1 MSKKINVYSDDEQD
15 IKVILNEEEKDFCK
29 LHRITECTMLDMKKY
44 FTMITTEKEKE
55 LDMEYNDW
63 IDRFKE
69 NPYLFMNVEGYGFK
83 RCDNL
88 AKKIDYDMQS
98 PNRILAYVNVAVELN
113 SNGSTIMKFIDIIE
127 IIKKDL
133 CINDVV
139 KIIKVIMSKK
149 GKFIL
154 LDIKCKR
161 LTVTEIN
168 KDKKVPEYITT
179 NDWYYAEK
187 FCYEWL
193 KGLSKIQKI
202 KTDCNITEK
211 ILDKNK
217 TLNVKQKEI
226 VEHIMDKN
234 LNIIIGKAGTGKSYV
249 TKQILN
255 ILDSYGLSYC
265 LLAPT
270 GIASVNLKEKTGREV
285 QTIHRRYY
293 KRNKKGDVIPIKENY
308 IIIDEI
314 GMVGADHF
322 KMLKELIPNKDKRV
336 IFIGDTNQLP
346 SISAG
351 DFLSNIIKLVKR
363 GKING
368 NLFKL
373 DEIMRSSYET
383 FVPYLCNMFCE
394 DNKFKKETLDGN
406 MKNVVFVDREKDLSN
421 QIDMIMKANKWR
433 FLNTAIILPQ
443 KVGDYG
449 ANIINEY
456 FQRNN
461 DSEVIYK
468 DKYKCFKKNDKLMHI
483 KNNAKL
489 NMYNGEWVEI
499 VDVEYGETEEDNSYL
514 VKRYGTETNKDN
526 IIHYSYEEISTEVML
541 AYAVTVHKCQGSTI
555 NNVIFVTIPE
565 HSFMLTRELTYT
577 GISRTSDNMVIVGE
591 KSTLERASFR
601 KISDKRKTFLG
612 LINDM

>member
-1 MSKKINVYSDDEQD
+1 MSKKVNGYSDDEQD

-29 LHRITECTMLDMKKY
+29 LHRITEGTMLDMKKY

-69 NPYLFMNVEGYGFK
+69 NPYLFMNVEGYGFN

-113 SNGSTIMKFIDIIE
+113 YNGSTIMKFIDIIE

-161 LTVTEIN
+161 LTVSEIN

-234 LNIIIGKAGTGKSYV
+234 LNIIIGKAGTGKSYI

-265 LLAPT
+265 LLTPT

-293 KRNKKGDVIPIKENY
+293 KRNKKGDIIPIKENY
-308 IIIDEI
+308 VIIDEI
-314 GMVGADHF
+314 GMVGTDHF

-336 IFIGDTNQLP
+336 VFIGDTNQLP

-363 GKING
+363 CKING
-368 NLFKL
+368 SLFKL

-394 DNKFKKETLDGN
+394 DNEFKKETLEGK
-406 MKNVVFVDREKDLSN
+406 MKNVIYVDREKDLSN
-421 QIDMIMKANKWR
+421 QIDMIMKVNKWR

-449 ANIINEY
+449 TNIINEY

-461 DSEVIYK
+461 DSEIIYK

-483 KNNAKL
+483 KNNARL
-489 NMYNGEWVEI
+489 NMYNGEWIEI

-526 IIHYSYEEISTEVML
+526 IIHYSYEEISTEVMV

-555 NNVIFVTIPE
+555 KNVIFVAIPE
-565 HSFMLTRELTYT
+565 HQYMLTRELAYT
-577 GISRTSDNMVIVGE
+577 GMSRTADNLVIIGE
-591 KSTLERASFR
+591 GQALEKASFR
-601 KISDKRKTFLG
+601 KVSDKRKTFLG

>member
-1 MSKKINVYSDDEQD
+1 MSKKINICIDEEQD
-15 IKVILNEEEKDFCK
+15 IKVVLNEEEKDFCK
-29 LHRITECTMLDMKKY
+29 SYKITESTMLDMKRY

-55 LDMEYNDW
+55 LDMEYTDW

-88 AKKIDYDMQS
+88 AKKINYDMQS
-98 PNRILAYVNVAVELN
+98 SNRILAYVNVAVESN

-154 LDIKCKR
+154 LDVKCKR

-202 KTDCNITEK
+202 KIDCNITEK

-293 KRNKKGDVIPIKENY
+293 KRNKKGEVIPIKENY

-322 KMLKELIPNKDKRV
+322 KMLKELIPNKDKKV
-336 IFIGDTNQLP
+336 IFIGDNNQLP
-346 SISAG
+346 SISSG
-351 DFLSNIIKLVKR
+351 DFLTNIIKL
-363 GKING
+363 IIFG
-368 NLFKL
+368 NIEGNIFELS
-373 DEIMRSSYET
+373 DIMRASSET
-383 FVPYLCNMFCE
+383 FVPYLCNMFCGSSVF
-394 DNKFKKETLDGN
+394 NKDILDTE
-406 MKNVVFVDREKDLSN
+406 MKNVVFENRKGNISL
-421 QIDMIMKANKWR
+421 QIENIIRNNNWN
-433 FLNTAIILPQ
+433 FSETAIIIPQ

-449 ANIINEY
+449 CNVVNSY
-456 FQRNN
+456 FQNKNN
-461 DSEVIYK
+461 GEILFK
-468 DKYKCFKKNDKLMHI
+468 DKYKIFKRYDKLMHI
-483 KNNAKL
+483 KNNPIL
-489 NMYNGEWVEI
+489 NIYNGEWVEI
-499 VDVEYGETEEDNSYL
+499 IDVEYGDTDEDNIYSI
-514 VKRYGTETNKDN
+514 KRLGAENNKDN
-526 IIHYSYEEISTEVML
+526 ILHYSHEEVSSELML

-555 NNVIFVTIPE
+555 KNVIFISIPE

-577 GISRTSDNMVIVGE
+577 GISRTSDNIVIIGE
-591 KSTLERASFR
+591 KSALERASFR

>member
-1 MSKKINVYSDDEQD
+1 MSKKVNGYSDDEQD

-29 LHRITECTMLDMKKY
+29 LHRITEGTMLDMKKY

-139 KIIKVIMSKK
+139 KIIKVIMSEK

-161 LTVTEIN
+161 LTVSEIN

-234 LNIIIGKAGTGKSYV
+234 LNIIIGKAGTGKSYI

-265 LLAPT
+265 LLTPT

-308 IIIDEI
+308 VIIDEI

-336 IFIGDTNQLP
+336 VFIGDTNQLP

-394 DNKFKKETLDGN
+394 DNEFKKETLEGK
-406 MKNVVFVDREKDLSN
+406 MKNVIYVDREKDLSN
-421 QIDMIMKANKWR
+421 QIDMIMKVNKWR

-443 KVGDYG
+443 KVGYYG
-449 ANIINEY
+449 TNIINEY

-461 DSEVIYK
+461 DSEIIYK

-483 KNNAKL
+483 KNNARL
-489 NMYNGEWVEI
+489 NMYNGEWIEI

-555 NNVIFVTIPE
+555 NNVIFVAIPE
-565 HSFMLTRELTYT
+565 HQYMLTRELVYT
-577 GISRTSDNMVIVGE
+577 GMSRTADNLVIIGEEQALE
-591 KSTLERASFR
+591 KSSFR
-601 KISDKRKTFLG
+601 KVSDKRKTFLG